1 MEDKIEKF
9 QPKLVLC
16 PIDFS
21 EMATLALKFGKMI
34 STGFEA
40 RMLVLFAEHFDPPP
54 YFTPSQEKKLIKSME
69 RSRKAAT
76 VHLIRYIK
84 EKLGEVTRTE
94 AMVIEDRPGQA
105 ILKTAEARN
114 ADLIVMGTHGRSGWS
129 RFMLG
134 SVTDRVL
141 REIDRPVL
149 AVRFKESEGV
159 TAPVFIKKIL
169 CPVNYTELAHFALD
183 HAVAVAECFRAELT
197 VLHVIESPSSEESEQ
212 AAHKTLCTWIP
223 GEMHPRCNLR
233 EIIRRGES
241 AEQIIETALSLGCD
255 LIVIG
260 AQHKRFSDTTV
271 IGTTTSRVMQHTP
284 CPVLVTIGKGK

>member
-1 MEDKIEKF
+1 MEKF

-16 PIDFS
+16 PTDFS
-21 EMATLALKFGKMI
+21 EMATLALNYGKMI
-34 STGFEA
+34 STGFKA
-40 RMLVLFAEHFDPPP
+40 RMLVLFADHFEPPP
-54 YFTPSQEKKLIKSME
+54 YFTPGQENKLIKSME

-76 VHLIRYIK
+76 VHLARYIK
-84 EKLGEVTRTE
+84 ENLGEETQME
-94 AMVIEDRPGQA
+94 ALVIDDRPDRA
-105 ILKTAEARN
+105 ILKTAETRN
-114 ADLIVMGTHGRSGWS
+114 ADLIVMGTQGRSGWS

-134 SVTDRVL
+134 SVTERIL

-183 HAVAVAECFRAELT
+183 HAVAVAECFRADLT
-197 VLHVIESPSSEESEQ
+197 VLHVIESPSGEESEQ

-223 GEMHPRCNLR
+223 EEMRPRCNLR
-233 EIIRRGES
+233 EIIRRGGA

-271 IGTTTSRVMQHTP
+271 IGTTTSRVTQHAP
-284 CPVLVTIGKGK
+284 CPVLVIIRK

>member
-16 PIDFS
+16 PTDFS
-21 EMATLALKFGKMI
+21 GMATLALKFGKMV

-40 RMLVLFAEHFDPPP
+40 RMIVLFADHFEPPP
-54 YFTPSQEKKLIKSME
+54 YFTPGQENKLIKSME

-76 VHLIRYIK
+76 VHLARYIR
-84 EKLGEVTRTE
+84 ENLGEETQAE
-94 AMVIEDRPGQA
+94 ALVMEDRPDQA

-134 SVTDRVL
+134 SVTERIL

-149 AVRFKESEGV
+149 TVRFKESEGV
-159 TAPVFIKKIL
+159 TASVFIKKIL
-169 CPVNYTELAHFALD
+169 CPVNYTEAAHFSLD
-183 HAVAVAECFRAELT
+183 HAVAMAECFRADLT
-197 VLHVIESPSSEESEQ
+197 VLHVIESPSGEESEQ
-212 AAHKTLCTWIP
+212 AAQKTLCSWIP
-223 GEMHPRCNLR
+223 AEMRSRCNLR
-233 EIIRRGES
+233 EFIRRGTA
-241 AEQIIETALSLGCD
+241 AEQIIETSLSLGCD

-260 AQHKRFSDTTV
+260 AQHKRFSDTAV
-271 IGTTTSRVMQHTP
+271 IGTTTSRVTQHAP
-284 CPVLVTIGKGK
+284 CPVLVIIHK

>member
-1 MEDKIEKF
+1 MEDKIGKF

-16 PIDFS
+16 PTDFS
-21 EMATLALKFGKMI
+21 GMATLALKFGKMI

-40 RMLVLFAEHFDPPP
+40 RMLVLFADHFEPPP
-54 YFTPSQEKKLIKSME
+54 YFTPGQENKLIKSME

-76 VHLIRYIK
+76 VHLARYIR
-84 EKLGEVTRTE
+84 ENLGEETQAE
-94 AMVIEDRPGQA
+94 ALVMEDRPDQA

-134 SVTDRVL
+134 SVTERIL

-149 AVRFKESEGV
+149 TVRFKESKGV

-169 CPVNYTELAHFALD
+169 CPVNYTEAAHFSLD
-183 HAVAVAECFRAELT
+183 HAVAMAECFRAGLT
-197 VLHVIESPSSEESEQ
+197 VLHVIESPSGEESEQ
-212 AAHKTLCTWIP
+212 AAQKTLCSWIP
-223 GEMHPRCNLR
+223 AEMRSRCNLR
-233 EIIRRGES
+233 EFIRRGTA
-241 AEQIIETALSLGCD
+241 AEQIIETSLSLGCD

-260 AQHKRFSDTTV
+260 AQRKRFSDTTV
-271 IGTTTSRVMQHTP
+271 IGTTTSRVTQHAP
-284 CPVLVTIGKGK
+284 CPVLVIIHK